1 MKKTLHIIPHSHWD
15 REWYLP
21 FEKHRVRLVELFDRL
36 IEVMEQNEDYTYYHM
51 DGQYIVIED
60 YLEIRPQ
67 MRDRLLALV
76 RAGRIQVGPWYIL
89 QDEYLT
95 SGEANVRNMLYGIK
109 LCREIGA
116 EPVKTGYFPDA
127 FGNISQAPQIVR
139 GFGFDNAVFGRG
151 INDVGADNKIVKE
164 NGITKSEILW
174 RSPDGSEVM
183 GVMFAGWYSNAAL
196 TNAYTFDVM
205 PAEDITLYAK
215 WTPLSYKV
223 TFHVNGGVAV
233 PQGSF
238 HVETAYILPGTT
250 RAGYTF
256 EGWYDNAELE
266 GEAVTELPEGSTG
279 DRHFYAKWSDPIV
292 YRITF
297 HTDGGREI
305 APFEYTILDSSD
317 HDISGK
323 DMVSSKNGYVFVG
336 WYYEENCSG
345 SRN

>member
-1 MKKTLHIIPHSHWD
+1 MKKTLHVIPHSHWD

-21 FEKHRVRLVELFDRL
+21 FEKHRVRLIELFDRL

-116 EPVKTGYFPDA
+116 APVETGYFPDA

-151 INDVGADNKIVKE
+151 INDVG
-164 NGITKSEILW
+164 EIG
-174 RSPDGSEVM
+174 R
-183 GVMFAGWYSNAAL
+183 A
-196 TNAYTFDVM
+196 
-205 PAEDITLYAK
+205 
-215 WTPLSYKV
+215 
-223 TFHVNGGVAV
+223 HV
-233 PQGSF
+233 
-238 HVETAYILPGTT
+238 
-250 RAGYTF
+250 
-256 EGWYDNAELE
+256 
-266 GEAVTELPEGSTG
+266 
-279 DRHFYAKWSDPIV
+279 
-292 YRITF
+292 
-297 HTDGGREI
+297 
-305 APFEYTILDSSD
+305 
-317 HDISGK
+317 
-323 DMVSSKNGYVFVG
+323 
-336 WYYEENCSG
+336 
-345 SRN
+345 